1 MLLNRAVRFGWSA
14 VVAVVLVV
22 GSVAPAS
29 AQEPAD
35 PNPGKV
41 TFTGNVDLLNQ
52 YMFRGIRQNSTGVA
66 VWPSGDLGLAV
77 YSGEG
82 SLKSAAINFGVWNSL
97 HTGDTG
103 QDSAT
108 GKLWYESD
116 FYSTLSL
123 GFGGGVGLGATY
135 TAYTSANNGFSTV
148 KELMFK
154 LAADDSAYMGK
165 AALKPYAVV
174 AFEFDTAAGTG
185 QADGGASAGKYLEVG
200 IAPGYA
206 GSKAS
211 LTIPV
216 KVGMSLGDYY
226 ELNGVDNKF
235 GYLSVAGL
243 VTVPLGGTTSY
254 GAWNLHFGTEFQK
267 LGDTTT
273 ALNGG
278 EDAQVIYSGGF
289 GFTY

>member
-1 MLLNRAVRFGWSA
+1 MSSNRSVRGLFAVMG
-14 VVAVVLVV
+14 AVVLMVLC
-22 GSVAPAS
+22 SSS
-29 AQEPAD
+29 AWAQAAD
-35 PNPGKV
+35 PNPGKITV
-41 TFTGNVDLLNQ
+41 TGNVDLLNQ

-135 TAYTSANNGFSTV
+135 TAYTSPNNGFSTV

-154 LAADDSAYMGK
+154 LSADDSAYMGK
-165 AALKPYAVV
+165 AALKPYAAV
-174 AFEFDTAAGTG
+174 AFEMDTAAGSG
-185 QADGGASAGKYLEVG
+185 QADGGAKAGKYLEVG
-200 IAPGYA
+200 IAPSYA

-211 LTIPV
+211 LAVPV

-226 ELNGVDNKF
+226 ELAGVDNKF

-254 GAWNLHFGTEFQK
+254 GAWNLHFGAEFQK
-267 LGDTTT
+267 LGDTTK

-278 EDAQVIYSGGF
+278 DDSQLIYSGGF

>member
-1 MLLNRAVRFGWSA
+1 MSLRSRLSSVVCRSVVVGGLIAMPSA
-14 VVAVVLVV
+14 V
-22 GSVAPAS
+22 
-29 AQEPAD
+29 AQAQAPAD
-35 PNPGKV
+35 PNPGNLSLI
-41 TFTGNVDLLNQ
+41 GNVDFTNA

-135 TAYTSANNGFSTV
+135 TAYTSPNNGFSTV

-154 LAADDSAYMGK
+154 IGRAH
-165 AALKPYAVV
+165 V
-174 AFEFDTAAGTG
+174 
-185 QADGGASAGKYLEVG
+185 
-200 IAPGYA
+200 
-206 GSKAS
+206 
-211 LTIPV
+211 
-216 KVGMSLGDYY
+216 
-226 ELNGVDNKF
+226 
-235 GYLSVAGL
+235 
-243 VTVPLGGTTSY
+243 
-254 GAWNLHFGTEFQK
+254 
-267 LGDTTT
+267 
-273 ALNGG
+273 
-278 EDAQVIYSGGF
+278 
-289 GFTY
+289 